1 MVVLTDSFEKVLSN
15 LKRVDGIESVTIA
28 TRDGLLIAGT
38 MLMGTH
44 PETFAAMSAV
54 MFGAAETTTSDFK
67 TSSVNRV
74 IVESKNCR
82 IITTDAG
89 PDSLLIVLT
98 TANSNIGLIL
108 IELQKCA
115 GRICD
120 ILK

>member
-1 MVVLTDSFEKVLSN
+1 MVVLTGSFEKVLSN
-15 LKRVDGIESVTIA
+15 LKRVDGIESVAIA
-28 TRDGLLIAGT
+28 TRDGLLLAGT
-38 MLMGTH
+38 TLPETH

-54 MFGAAETTTSDFK
+54 MFGAAETATSGFK
-67 TSSVNRV
+67 KSSVNRV
-74 IVESKNCR
+74 IVESENCR

-108 IELQKCA
+108 IELKKCA
-115 GRICD
+115 RRICE